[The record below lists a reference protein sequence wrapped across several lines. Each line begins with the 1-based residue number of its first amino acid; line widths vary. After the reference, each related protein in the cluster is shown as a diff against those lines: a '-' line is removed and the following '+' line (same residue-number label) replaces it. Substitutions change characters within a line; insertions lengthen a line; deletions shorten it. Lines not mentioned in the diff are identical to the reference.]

1 MERIGPW
8 LQRSW
13 DRRAAGNFIAGG
25 SGSGLAIVAA
35 LDAFWSG
42 DPKPAAFAVAASLI
56 ALGLLLVWFEIGRP
70 WRFLHVFFHP
80 QTSWMTREATL
91 APLFLLALAAAAW
104 SGPSTGSGW
113 ALAALAAFLAFAFLY
128 SQARI
133 LRAAQGIPAWREG
146 ALVPLFLATG
156 FAEGAGLFL
165 ALFALSAAIPFTGGP
180 FTGGPFAGGPFVA
193 GLALAAI
200 LAREI
205 AWRAYRRSLA
215 HRGAPKGALEALK
228 AIDLPVL
235 FLGTLAPFFL
245 IAAALAFPRAAGLLA
260 LAGGVLAVLAG
271 WLIKA
276 VVVTRAAFTQGF
288 ALPHLSRLAPAA
300 GGKSA
305 RPGWS

>member
-91 APLFLLALAAAAW
+91 APLLLLALAAAAW
-104 SGPSTGSGW
+104 SGPSTGPGW
-113 ALAALAAFLAFAFLY
+113 ALVALAAFLAFAFLY

-156 FAEGAGLFL
+156 FAEGTGLFL
-165 ALFALSAAIPFTGGP
+165 ALFALSAAIP

-215 HRGAPKGALEALK
+215 HPGIPRGALEALK

-300 GGKSA
+300 GKKSA